1 MIVERDDYGSYHVR
15 GTADDGQEGWNIQV
29 WLKGSDQ
36 DGPADHCFMVING
49 EVTKYEVESAEK
61 EAVLA
66 LIAQW
71 EDRLPLM
78 VAAPI
83 QDPR

>member
-1 MIVERDDYGSYHVR
+1 MVCGTTGDGRD
-15 GTADDGQEGWNIQV
+15 GWEIQV

-36 DGPADHCFMVING
+36 DGQEDHRFRVVSETVIG
-49 EVTKYEVESAEK
+49 HSIDAEEK

-71 EDRLPLM
+71 EDKLPLM
-78 VAAPI
+78 VASPL
-83 QDPR
+83 